1 VPNTELP
8 IDLENQVVL
17 MKKYVNFRQR
27 KKLRD
32 FLGYAGYFRASRYGK
47 YLLTQVNAFG
57 SKADAKVFFELY
69 DFDVQLRLLLFKYC
83 KKAEVYFK
91 CAIAN
96 AISLKT
102 GDAGFY
108 LDKQYYT
115 PTKSEKDKKTRN
127 RNVSF
132 FNTKFFAGL
141 TNDEEKLR
149 RDVVKHSEL
158 KEYRRGG
165 LHQNNV
171 LPVWAAFS
179 YFEMGTIVMLYSYL
193 RGDLRKEVLDYTYPG
208 SNYKKEVTK
217 QMDTWLDA
225 VRNLRNY
232 CAHHSM
238 VAGMTSS
245 VVIPDNKDSAD
256 VLPDNTNLY
265 SRLYALKKILPQ
277 KDADLLATELDK
289 LISKTKLDIYK
300 MNILPANWKELYEE
314 LFDEPLTMKKPISQI
329 GEFASNQTLTIKGPK
344 GTIERVRILGPE
356 RGETQVE
363 ISKTDS
369 FALGIK
375 PPVRNSGDLDGA
387 AEITIIG
394 PKGEVTKNAAIIA
407 SRHVHAT
414 KEDAKK
420 YGFEGKEFV
429 SIMVK
434 G

>member
-1 VPNTELP
+1 MRVPNTELP

-27 KKLRD
+27 KKMRD

-47 YLLTQVNAFG
+47 FLLTQVNAFG
-57 SKADAKVFFELY
+57 SKADAKVFFALY

-91 CAIAN
+91 SAIAN

-132 FNTKFFAGL
+132 FNTKFFVGL

-149 RDVVKHSEL
+149 RDVVKHPEL

-165 LHQNNV
+165 SRQNNV
-171 LPVWAAFS
+171 LPVWAVFS

-193 RGDLRKEVLDYTYPG
+193 RGDLRKEVLDYIYPRN
-208 SNYKKEVTK
+208 NYKKEVTK

-225 VRNLRNY
+225 IRNLRNY

-238 VAGMTSS
+238 LVGMTSS
-245 VVIPDNKDSAD
+245 VVLPDNKDSAD
-256 VLPDNTNLY
+256 ILPNNTNLY
-265 SRLYALKKILPQ
+265 SRLYALKKVLPQ
-277 KDADLLATELDK
+277 KDADMLAKELDK

-300 MNILPANWKELYEE
+300 MNILPANWKELYDKV
-314 LFDEPLTMKKPISQI
+314 LSL
-329 GEFASNQTLTIKGPK
+329 
-344 GTIERVRILGPE
+344 
-356 RGETQVE
+356 
-363 ISKTDS
+363 
-369 FALGIK
+369 
-375 PPVRNSGDLDGA
+375 
-387 AEITIIG
+387 
-394 PKGEVTKNAAIIA
+394 
-407 SRHVHAT
+407 
-414 KEDAKK
+414 
-420 YGFEGKEFV
+420 
-429 SIMVK
+429 
-434 G
+434 

>member
-1 VPNTELP
+1 
-8 IDLENQVVL
+8 

-27 KKLRD
+27 KKMRD

-300 MNILPANWKELYEE
+300 MNILPANWKELY
-314 LFDEPLTMKKPISQI
+314 DK
-329 GEFASNQTLTIKGPK
+329 
-344 GTIERVRILGPE
+344 IL
-356 RGETQVE
+356 
-363 ISKTDS
+363 S
-369 FALGIK
+369 L
-375 PPVRNSGDLDGA
+375 
-387 AEITIIG
+387 
-394 PKGEVTKNAAIIA
+394 
-407 SRHVHAT
+407 
-414 KEDAKK
+414 
-420 YGFEGKEFV
+420 
-429 SIMVK
+429 
-434 G
+434 

>member
-1 VPNTELP
+1 MPNAELP
-8 IDLENQVVL
+8 IDLEKQVVL

-27 KKLRD
+27 KKMRD

-47 YLLTQVNAFG
+47 YLLSQVNVFG
-57 SKADAKVFFELY
+57 CKADTKVFFEIY
-69 DFDVQLRLLLFKYC
+69 GFDVQLRLLLFKYC

-91 CAIAN
+91 SAIAN
-96 AISLKT
+96 SISLKT

-115 PTKSEKDKKTRN
+115 PTKSEKDKKTRK

-132 FNTKFFAGL
+132 FNTKFFASL
-141 TNDEEKLR
+141 INDEEQLR
-149 RDVVKHSEL
+149 RDVVKHPEL

-165 LHQNNV
+165 SRQNNV

-208 SNYKKEVTK
+208 HNYKKEVTK

-238 VAGMTSS
+238 LVGMTSS

-256 VLPDNTNLY
+256 VLPDNTNMY

-277 KDADLLATELDK
+277 RDADMLAKELDK

-300 MNILPANWKELYEE
+300 MNILPANWKELY
-314 LFDEPLTMKKPISQI
+314 DK
-329 GEFASNQTLTIKGPK
+329 
-344 GTIERVRILGPE
+344 IL
-356 RGETQVE
+356 
-363 ISKTDS
+363 S
-369 FALGIK
+369 L
-375 PPVRNSGDLDGA
+375 
-387 AEITIIG
+387 
-394 PKGEVTKNAAIIA
+394 
-407 SRHVHAT
+407 
-414 KEDAKK
+414 
-420 YGFEGKEFV
+420 
-429 SIMVK
+429 
-434 G
+434 